1 MVVTGR
7 VGGVERGFGGVTWG
21 VGGVGRSWGELR
33 GWRPPLLLLS
43 LLLLL
48 LLMTLGYQVSKALQC
63 FGQHKFLMD

>member
-7 VGGVERGFGGVTWG
+7 VGGVERGFGSVTWG
-21 VGGVGRSWGELR
+21 VGGVGRSWGEIG
-33 GWRPPLLLLS
+33 GWRPPLLHS
-43 LLLLL
+43 LLL

>member
-21 VGGVGRSWGELR
+21 VGGVGRGWGELG
-33 GWRPPLLLLS
+33 GWRPPLLHS
-43 LLLLL
+43 LLL

>member
-1 MVVTGR
+1 MVVTGG

-21 VGGVGRSWGELR
+21 VGGVGRGWGELG
-33 GWRPPLLLLS
+33 GWRPPLLLS
-43 LLLLL
+43 LPFLL